1 MNKAIVLLS
10 GGLDSTTAAYWVKQH
25 YNEIVCLSFNYGNRA
40 QIELEYAAKTAKKL
54 GAEHVIINI
63 QDTRQ
68 LFINEDGSVPKEAPY
83 RNCIFMLYAAA
94 LAVSRNADSIIIGDH
109 DDDLP
114 DFNDSTIDSWRN
126 LQDLIDS
133 ALPHHATKGINIV
146 KPLMDHNKKQVIELG
161 LELGVPY
168 EDTMSCYRT
177 IDGKACGECMS
188 CKFRL
193 EAFQQLG
200 LEDPGE
206 YIK

>member
-10 GGLDSTTAAYWVKQH
+10 GGLDSTTAAYWAKKH
-25 YNEIVCLSFNYGNRA
+25 YDEIVCLSFNYGNRA

-54 GAEHVIINI
+54 NAEHIIINI

-94 LAVSRNADSIIIGDH
+94 LAVSRKASAIIIGDH

-114 DFNDSTIDSWRN
+114 DFNDSTIESWDN
-126 LQDLIDS
+126 LQKLIDS
-133 ALPHHATKGINIV
+133 ALPHHAINNIDIV
-146 KPLMDHNKKQVIELG
+146 KPLMGHNKKQVIQMG

-168 EDTMSCYRT
+168 EDTMSCYHVV
-177 IDGKACGECMS
+177 DGKACGECMS

-193 EAFQQLG
+193 DAFEELG
-200 LEDPGE
+200 LKDPGE
-206 YIK
+206 YI